1 MNMSF
6 HSTSFKE
13 DDTIVMEY
21 EQYSP
26 KISSRRSGLK
36 KVLVVDDN
44 PFNLMA
50 ATNVLKSA

>member
-1 MNMSF
+1 MSF